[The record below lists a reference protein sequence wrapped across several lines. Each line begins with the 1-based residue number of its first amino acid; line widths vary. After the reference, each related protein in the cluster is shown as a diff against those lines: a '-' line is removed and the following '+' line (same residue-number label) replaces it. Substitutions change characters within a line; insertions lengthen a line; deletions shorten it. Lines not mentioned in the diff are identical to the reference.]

1 MKSAKAI
8 KKNSINKDRDSMAEQ
23 RENSHQELRS
33 EEWRKEL
40 KKSIPARERASIERI
55 RMTEEDAS
63 LRIRGHMEVNKGI
76 TVEMAMQEAKRC
88 LDCVDPQCILG
99 CPVGIDIPTFIKYI
113 EAGAFLSAAASI
125 KKNNVFPSICGRV
138 CPQEIQCEAKCLYA
152 EKLHKEPVAIGYL
165 ERFVAD
171 YEYMSSHVNPPETT
185 PSNHIRVA
193 VIGSGPAGLA
203 AAGDLSKLGYEV
215 TVFEALHEFG
225 GVLRYGI
232 PAFRLPKYIIEREIK
247 NLQKMGV
254 NFERNILVGKTLTI
268 SDLEEEGFQAFF
280 VGSGAGLP
288 NFMNI
293 PGENL
298 NGVLS
303 SNEYLTR
310 VNLMGADKPDHDTP
324 VYFGRNV
331 TVIGGGNTAMDSV
344 RTAKRLGAERALIIY
359 RRSFDEM
366 PARKEEIR
374 HAQEE
379 GIEFLNLHSP
389 VEYISNGN
397 GHVSRVKVQRMM
409 LSESD
414 ASGRK
419 KPVPIEN
426 SEYYI
431 DADLVIVSVG
441 VSPNPLVPRSMPG
454 LQVSKSGTIM
464 VSAKE
469 MHSNIEGIFAGGDIV
484 RGGATVILAMGDG
497 RRAAQGIHEYLQKK
511 AKSAG

>member
-1 MKSAKAI
+1 MVERQDK
-8 KKNSINKDRDSMAEQ
+8 
-23 RENSHQELRS
+23 SHQELRD
-33 EEWRKEL
+33 EAWRKEL
-40 KKSIPARERASIERI
+40 KKSIPARERTSIERVK
-55 RMTEEDAS
+55 MTEEDAA

-76 TVEMAMQEAKRC
+76 TAEMAMQEAKRC
-88 LDCVDPQCILG
+88 LDCADPQCIRG
-99 CPVGIDIPTFIKYI
+99 CPVGIDIPTFIKYV
-113 EAGAFLSAAASI
+113 EAGAFQSAVASI
-125 KKNNVFPSICGRV
+125 KRNNVFPSICGRV
-138 CPQEIQCEAKCLYA
+138 CPQEIQCEAKCIYA
-152 EKLHKEPVAIGYL
+152 EKLKKEPVAIGYL

-171 YEYMSSHVNPPETT
+171 YEYMSSRVNPPETAT
-185 PSNHIRVA
+185 VNHIRVA

-203 AAGDLSKLGYEV
+203 AAGDLAKLGYEV

-232 PAFRLPKYIIEREIK
+232 PEFRLPKYIIEREIK

-254 NFERNILVGKTLTI
+254 KFERNILVGKTVTF
-268 SDLEEEGFQAFF
+268 SDLEEEGFRAFF

-324 VYFGRNV
+324 VYFGKNV
-331 TVIGGGNTAMDSV
+331 AVIGGGNTAMDSV
-344 RTAKRLGAERALIIY
+344 RTAKRLGAERAMIIY

-379 GIEFLNLHSP
+379 GIEFLNLHNP
-389 VEYISNGN
+389 VEYLSNGN
-397 GHVSRVKVQRMM
+397 GHVSHIKVQRMM
-409 LSESD
+409 LSEPD

-419 KPVPIEN
+419 KPVPVEN
-426 SEYYI
+426 SDYII

-454 LQVSKSGTIM
+454 LHVSKTGTIL
-464 VSAKE
+464 VNGRE
-469 MHSNIEGIFAGGDIV
+469 MHSNIQGIFAGGDIV

-497 RRAAQGIHEYLQKK
+497 RKAAQGIHEFLQKK
-511 AKSAG
+511 ANRAG